1 MTADPEQSDAGVFAD
16 IDALPQ
22 PMFEVLLGVLRAMAA
37 HPEIERVRRT
47 AWEALAPQ
55 PGQRLLDA
63 GAGAGEVARELAAV
77 VGAEG
82 EVVAMDASAR
92 TLRAAEDLT
101 PTHLPVRFVQG
112 DVTDL
117 RFDADTFDGVRAERV
132 LQHLADPDRAVAE
145 LTRVTRPGGRVC
157 LIDTDWESAAVDG
170 VPGDLA
176 AVMRDRLLNLSAQH
190 HNDMGRTLRRRLVHA
205 GLTDVT
211 ATAVTLVFPNPTS
224 AAVVMP
230 FFNPEV
236 PPEAGMVPDELRD
249 RWFAEVAAAG
259 ERDEFLAAL
268 TIWVAAGSRPIR

>member
-1 MTADPEQSDAGVFAD
+1 MQSDTGAFGDV
-16 IDALPQ
+16 DALPE
-22 PMFEVLLGVLRAMAA
+22 PMFDVLFGVLRAMAE
-37 HPEIERVRRT
+37 HPEIQRVRRT

-92 TLRAAEDLT
+92 TLRAASDLT
-101 PTHLPVRFVQG
+101 PPHLPVRFVQG

-117 RFDADTFDGVRAERV
+117 QFESGTFDGVRVERV
-132 LQHLADPDRAVAE
+132 LQHLADPDRAVSE
-145 LTRVTRPGGRVC
+145 LARVTRPGGRVC
-157 LIDTDWESAAVDG
+157 LVDTDWESAATDG
-170 VPGDLA
+170 VPADLA
-176 AVMRDRLLNLSAQH
+176 VAMRDRLLSLAADH

-205 GLTDVT
+205 GLTRVT
-211 ATAVTLVFPNPTS
+211 ATPVTLVFTDPAS
-224 AAVVMP
+224 AGVVMP
-230 FFNPEV
+230 FFDPRV
-236 PPEAGMVPDELRD
+236 PPEAGMIPDELRE

-268 TIWVAAGSRPIR
+268 TIWVATGTRA